1 MLEHFLKV
9 FYYTMFVW
17 CRLFPFF
24 KMNVSVSFVSVFGCD
39 NSLDFLG
46 TNSPYLFPINLMIWT
61 VQINQHRV
69 FPFVFVF
76 YSPEICDSFIYF
88 QLFLIDLW
96 GLLNGRV
103 VRKSRKRFI
112 FIKEGS
118 LDKNIKL
125 MNSNNFIPF
134 KPISIFL

>member
-1 MLEHFLKV
+1 
-9 FYYTMFVW
+9 
-17 CRLFPFF
+17 
-24 KMNVSVSFVSVFGCD
+24 MNVSVSFVSVFGCN

-103 VRKSRKRFI
+103 VRKSRKWFI
-112 FIKEGS
+112 FSKEGS

-125 MNSNNFIPF
+125 MNPNNFIPF
-134 KPISIFL
+134 KPVPISL

>member
-1 MLEHFLKV
+1 ML
-9 FYYTMFVW
+9 
-17 CRLFPFF
+17 
-24 KMNVSVSFVSVFGCD
+24 
-39 NSLDFLG
+39 
-46 TNSPYLFPINLMIWT
+46 
-61 VQINQHRV
+61 
-69 FPFVFVF
+69 VF